1 MERSPLITHIA
12 ILVFKSNY
20 KDKDGTTS
28 KRLFFTLVYEND
40 YLTFLKVVIFLLLS
54 TNNFALFKK
63 IVALGY
69 LIQQKSHNDTRN
81 RLP

>member
-40 YLTFLKVVIFLLLS
+40 YLTHFPK
-54 TNNFALFKK
+54 
-63 IVALGY
+63 G
-69 LIQQKSHNDTRN
+69 SHFSITINK
-81 RLP
+81 